1 MTASTEQ
8 FWFTRRAGQVRGPY
22 PAADISRYLLLGRL
36 RESDEIS
43 PDRHDWRR
51 LADHPEL
58 IPEVVQEPDSETG
71 RRRLAAARRRDDER
85 RGIDRHPRR
94 LAPPRIERRSGQRR
108 RAMPLTHPQA
118 GAVRRPLATAAL
130 MFGLTG
136 LALLLV

>member
-22 PAADISRYLLLGRL
+22 HGAEISRYILLGRL
-36 RESDEIS
+36 QEADEIS
-43 PDRHDWRR
+43 PDRFGWRP

-58 IPEVVQEPDSETG
+58 VPEVMWGPDG
-71 RRRLAAARRRDDER
+71 KARHRRLATARRRADGR
-85 RGIDRHPRR
+85 RSPERHPRR
-94 LAPPRIERRSGQRR
+94 LAPPRIERRNAQRR
-108 RAMPLTHPQA
+108 RATPFTHPQA
-118 GAVRRPLATAAL
+118 GAVRRPLATAVL

>member
-1 MTASTEQ
+1 MTASTDQ

-22 PAADISRYLLLGRL
+22 PGAEITRYILLGRL
-36 RESDEIS
+36 QEADEIS
-43 PDRHDWRR
+43 RDRHDWRR

-58 IPEVVQEPDSETG
+58 IPEGMREPDSETG
-71 RRRLAAARRRDDER
+71 RRRLAAARRRADER
-85 RGIDRHPRR
+85 RGIDRRPRR
-94 LAPPRIERRSGQRR
+94 LAPPRIERRNGQRR
-108 RAMPLTHPQA
+108 RVMPLTHPQA

>member
-22 PAADISRYLLLGRL
+22 QGGEISRYILLGRL
-36 RESDEIS
+36 READEIS
-43 PDRHDWRR
+43 PDRHHWRQ
-51 LADHPEL
+51 LGDHPEL
-58 IPEVVQEPDSETG
+58 IPEVMRDADSEAG
-71 RRRLAAARRRDDER
+71 RRRLAAARAEADER
-85 RGIDRHPRR
+85 STARVQPRR
-94 LAPPRIERRSGQRR
+94 LDPPCIERRNGQRR
-108 RAMPLTHPQA
+108 VVMPLMHPQA

>member
-22 PAADISRYLLLGRL
+22 PGAEISRYLLLGRL
-36 RESDEIS
+36 RESDEVS

-58 IPEVVQEPDSETG
+58 IPEVVREPDSETG
-71 RRRLAAARRRDDER
+71 RRRRADQRRSPER
-85 RGIDRHPRR
+85 RPRR

>member
-22 PAADISRYLLLGRL
+22 PGAEISRYLLLGRL
-36 RESDEIS
+36 RETDEIS
-43 PDRHDWRR
+43 RDRRDWRR

-58 IPEVVQEPDSETG
+58 IPAVVREPHNETG
-71 RRRLAAARRRDDER
+71 RRRRADQRRSPER
-85 RGIDRHPRR
+85 RPRR

-108 RAMPLTHPQA
+108 RVMPLTHPQA